1 MQILAVPLDRGQPP
15 PGLSSSVCVPHTCS
29 PPGLILDILVVN
41 AADLVDADKRARTR
55 ERIGELA
62 RRTTRTIPRLCGPW
76 LLVMTHTSV
85 EREQAYQLALLL
97 SGNGCQG
104 VRAVAERDSATT
116 GRAALAFHRLH
127 FPDVAERSR
136 SSRVLV
142 LGSARERI
150 LFSD

>member
-1 MQILAVPLDRGQPP
+1 
-15 PGLSSSVCVPHTCS
+15 
-29 PPGLILDILVVN
+29 VVN
-41 AADLVDADKRARTR
+41 AADLVDANTRARTSA
-55 ERIGELA
+55 RISELA
-62 RRTTRTIPRLCGPW
+62 QRTTKSVPRQCGPW
-76 LLVMTHTSV
+76 LLVMTHTSD
-85 EREQAYQLALLL
+85 EREQAYQLSLLL